1 MAVKSQPYGTVRNM
15 SAPASALPIL
25 AEDAPATAGLPRSRD
40 RDARRKAIL
49 EIAREAFMREG
60 YAAASMSAIATR
72 LGGSKGTL
80 YNYFP
85 SKEELFAAV
94 VSDECEAEFLAMVDF
109 QPEQSLEQSLRMFGG
124 RFLRFALSETGLGFH
139 RLLSAE
145 AGRFPELGR
154 AFYAAGPARN
164 LQRISTFLQARMDA
178 GEMRGSDPEQA
189 GAFLIGLLKSNLHHR
204 RVWNVLDDVDEA
216 SLDAHVD
223 AAVHVFLNGYA
234 A

>member
-1 MAVKSQPYGTVRNM
+1 MPALAA
-15 SAPASALPIL
+15 APPAAADEP
-25 AEDAPATAGLPRSRD
+25 APSAGLARSRD
-40 RDARRKAIL
+40 RDARRRSIL

-94 VSDECEAEFLAMVDF
+94 VADECEAEFLAMVDF
-109 QPEQSLEQSLRMFGG
+109 QPEASLEESLRMFGA
-124 RFLRFALSETGLGFH
+124 RFLRFALSETGLAFH

-164 LQRISTFLQARMDA
+164 LERVAGFLAERMEA
-178 GEMRGSDPEQA
+178 GEMRRADPEQA
-189 GAFLIGLLKSNLHHR
+189 GSFLVGLLKSNLHHR
-204 RVWNVLDDVDEA
+204 RVWNVLEEVEEA
-216 SLDAHVD
+216 ELDAHVD
-223 AAVHVFLNGYA
+223 GAVAVFLHGYA